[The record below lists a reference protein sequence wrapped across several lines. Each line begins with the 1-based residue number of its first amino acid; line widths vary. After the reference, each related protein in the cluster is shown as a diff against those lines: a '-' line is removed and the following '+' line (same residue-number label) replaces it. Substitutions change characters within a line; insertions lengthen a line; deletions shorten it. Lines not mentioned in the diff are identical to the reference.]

1 MGYAGGQQPDPTYR
15 RLGDHTETVQ
25 IDFDATRIGYAALLD
40 LFWQSHNPTTSRPT
54 QYKSVILYH
63 DENQRRLAE
72 ASRQQ
77 ESLRRR
83 KPLHTEIRSYKSF
96 YRAEDYHQKYYLR
109 REKDLLQQLQK
120 YYPRD
125 HDLTDATSVA
135 RINGYLGG
143 FGQMETFAARADQLG
158 LSPDG
163 RRRLRELFN
172 WRQP

>member
-1 MGYAGGQQPDPTYR
+1 MGYAGGQQPEPTYR

-63 DENQRRLAE
+63 NENQRRLAA

-77 ESLRRR
+77 ESLRRG
-83 KPLHTEIRSYKSF
+83 KSLHTEIRPYKSF

-109 REKDLLQQLQK
+109 RHKDLLRQLQK
-120 YYPRD
+120 YYPGARE
-125 HDLTDATSVA
+125 LTDATAAA
-135 RINGYLGG
+135 RVNGYLGG
-143 FGQMETFAARADQLG
+143 FGDGESLASRGDQLG
-158 LSPDG
+158 LSPEAHRRLLQVFEG
-163 RRRLRELFN
+163 RR
-172 WRQP
+172 P